1 MKKLTVFKNSSN
13 MHSVTRATST
23 SHITSVIFSYN
34 LRNFFSAGKRGGG
47 GGKKKP
53 PPPPQL
59 IIRRLSSGNAPN
71 GLIFHDF
78 VPFNIR
84 KVLGRPFLGFLFE
97 KSKKFYVDNFFH
109 IQSKGGTL
117 LCLGSNPLRL
127 QFFLSFFESKMV
139 IIQLQ
144 MHK

>member
-1 MKKLTVFKNSSN
+1 MGNMAFQNTQQIPLTLFYMGGS
-13 MHSVTRATST
+13 
-23 SHITSVIFSYN
+23 
-34 LRNFFSAGKRGGG
+34 KR
-47 GGKKKP
+47 P
-53 PPPPQL
+53 PRL
-59 IIRRLSSGNAPN
+59 IIGRLSSGNAPN

-117 LCLGSNPLRL
+117 LCLGSNPCAFN
-127 QFFLSFFESKMV
+127 FFVLFLVKNGNNSTPNA
-139 IIQLQ
+139 
-144 MHK
+144 